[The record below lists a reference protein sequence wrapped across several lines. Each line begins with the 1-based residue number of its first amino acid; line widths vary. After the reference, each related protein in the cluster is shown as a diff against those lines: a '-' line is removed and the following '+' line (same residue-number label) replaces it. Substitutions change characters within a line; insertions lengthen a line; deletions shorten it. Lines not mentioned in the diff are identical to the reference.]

1 MRIPLREAARQ
12 LGLPPLQVLVELAA
26 MDQPPGEG
34 FPDVDQGFVETIRQ
48 RRQIRM
54 GLQPTA
60 TRPQASPSASPPA
73 TEPLPVSR
81 EAAAILDKLW
91 RKGYGLKP
99 IRVFTLVRK
108 WVHEATEDHVR
119 ELIDEGYLEW
129 TDEGDRTTVNLVAGR
144 LADTERVAERFRA
157 LG

>member
-1 MRIPLREAARQ
+1 MKIPLREAARTI
-12 LGLPPLQVLVELAA
+12 GLPPLQVLVELAA
-26 MDQPPGEG
+26 MDQPPGEC

-48 RRQIRM
+48 RRQVRM
-54 GLQPTA
+54 GLLPA
-60 TRPQASPSASPPA
+60 PARMHAPPSASPPA
-73 TEPLPVSR
+73 AGPLPVSR

-119 ELIDEGYLEW
+119 ELVDEGYLEW
-129 TDEGDRTTVNLVAGR
+129 TDDGDRTTVNLVAGR
-144 LADTERVAERFRA
+144 LADTERVAERYRA
-157 LG
+157 QE